1 MSLENANL
9 QDWLVNHGITLQPDF
24 VTKKPPYAPTF
35 SHERTDVP
43 KLNTF
48 FSLTYQACYRK
59 EILSC

>member
-1 MSLENANL
+1 MSLKNANI

-35 SHERTDVP
+35 SHERTYGP

-48 FSLTYQACYRK
+48 SV
-59 EILSC
+59 